1 MPYFSIVDD
10 LKVGVRPYAY
20 ILYPKIS
27 IKMHLLLSVILPI
40 HVKKQTKRG
49 VKLSQT
55 NVKAVNRRKT
65 HKLLK

>member
-40 HVKKQTKRG
+40 HVKKQTKCRESYP
-49 VKLSQT
+49 KQM
-55 NVKAVNRRKT
+55 
-65 HKLLK
+65 

>member
-40 HVKKQTKRG
+40 HVKKQTKCRESYPKQMWKRWTD
-49 VKLSQT
+49 VKHTSC
-55 NVKAVNRRKT
+55 
-65 HKLLK
+65 